1 MGKKITDISKKIKDV
16 RDKGK
21 DKDKKR

>member
-1 MGKKITDISKKIKDV
+1 MGKKITDISKKIKGV